1 MNYMNANGLLTLL
14 FTFYCFYSFGQASV
28 RIVPTHVKEV
38 RYAEISSDGKWLVVS
53 QEYDTIRIVD
63 GKSLQLARSIPMV
76 NSGDGLTV
84 GHPTGKKEFHIT
96 SKNQLIY
103 LSRVIRN
110 DSASLFLQ
118 SQDIATGK
126 INFNLFLLRY
136 HGSDYFAPSLKDI
149 HIVYGLSSA
158 ANHIVLSIEN
168 HVYEFD
174 EETGKLFRK
183 RKIGNVEQA
192 ARSLKNNWLALACG
206 DSLKILNAETSQ
218 PVFKIKM
225 EVSGVCFVNDSI
237 MATYGKDVLLF
248 NTQKK
253 KFTDTIF
260 HLLAKAHHIT
270 PGPNQTFTLSGEPV
284 YLQNNFAASYGTKGH
299 TYHGVFHLPE
309 NRGFISLFHPSGD
322 LWTITAD
329 GRLFRFQMSPASSP
343 RPISQKG
350 HKSYMKNFSFSK
362 DKRFMLSAEN
372 GGDIILWDVPTGR
385 TLESYITNE
394 SLLSNAIFAED
405 DRDILYEAYDG
416 YKRIHRQTPSNVAW
430 GLPYNMFLD
439 APSKIFLSRYHSK
452 VEEDNRTL
460 ASFARQYK
468 TDTEMP
474 AARSSEY
481 FVGIV
486 KIDYADHLRVVDLQS
501 KEVSD
506 QPLPDNL
513 ISFSFSPLAFY
524 DDHTV
529 VMRGAQNTIVFYDL
543 ISRQTVRRLGKKA
556 ENLGQMF
563 NGVQKIIF
571 SPGGDTLF
579 TVTNQRIIQGW
590 NLKNGERLFR
600 HEAHLK
606 GLNQENAM
614 DYKNGY
620 LTLFSQTPNISFLA
634 AINVKTGAAKMIAY
648 ADTAFRQTSGTVD
661 AIAHKAK
668 GFATKVS
675 LSPDATQL
683 LLTRLNMPSENI
695 KEVYV
700 DLWDM
705 KSMTLISSVRVPDLA
720 FTHWSVSWKESMVAL
735 WDYSATNAAEQKKM
749 ADAFG
754 NNTSMGGLNTF
765 PGVKILNFVTGKFHE
780 LNLDKLKIFRVGDQ
794 ISFINSKEIW
804 LRDDF
809 SSSLHRINMA
819 TRKIVKSISVND
831 GGAIGSVGDFYS
843 ASDSTLFFTLT
854 PDTFSPTTEVGKF
867 SITNNQW
874 TAQSSTAGVEIT
886 CMSEPHKSGVIALG
900 LKDQSISVRD
910 AKTLEEKYR
919 IVQDEVG
926 NYIFITPQ
934 NYYMASR
941 ASASALYFNWN
952 YKSFALNQFDA
963 WFNRPDKV
971 LKATGFI
978 DDEQLSLLEKAYKKR
993 TRQVGGENISAN
1005 IFQSMPQVKIK
1016 NTHQLPLQV
1025 TEDFVNLEMEAASE
1039 NSMLTS
1045 WQLSVNGVPMFENPG
1060 RKINEETSFT
1070 GKIKVPLLVGENKIK
1085 ITSRNTLGVESLP
1098 DEITITRTGVDEKPN
1113 LYLAAIAINRYQN
1126 ETFNLK
1132 YAVKDARDIIRSFSA
1147 SEKFGHVFIDSVFN
1161 DQVNFENVKKLKRKL
1176 TAARPQDVVIV
1187 FFAGHGM
1194 LDENFDFRFATW
1206 AVDINRPSETGIL
1219 YDDLEK
1225 LLDGI
1230 PCRNKLMLVD
1240 ACHSGQVDKDEIKTT
1255 AEELVSKQ
1263 SAEGRVIKKSFN
1275 AIQQNVF
1282 KAGMIDRRGF
1292 ELMQEVFYGLG
1303 SATGSQIVVA
1313 TAGDSYAQESPE
1325 WNNGVFTYAIL
1336 NGLQS
1341 GQADLNNDKKVTTDE
1356 LTNYLRDTVKGLT
1369 DGNQVPRFREENLD
1383 NHFVVWDYR
1392 K

>member
-1 MNYMNANGLLTLL
+1 MKYSAVLIL
-14 FTFYCFYSFGQASV
+14 FLMFWCLQSFGQATT
-28 RIVPTHVKEV
+28 RIIPAHVKEV
-38 RYAEISSDGKWLVVS
+38 RYAEISGDAKWLVVS
-53 QEYDTIRIVD
+53 QEYDTIRILES
-63 GKSLQLARSIPMV
+63 KSLKEVRNIPMV
-76 NSGDGLTV
+76 NSGNSLNA

-96 SKNQLIY
+96 TQNQLIY
-103 LSRVIRN
+103 ISRVIRR
-110 DSASLFLQ
+110 DSASLFLK
-118 SQDIATGK
+118 SQDITTGK
-126 INFNLFLLRY
+126 INFTSFLLRY
-136 HGSDYFAPSLKDI
+136 HSSDYFAPSLSDI
-149 HIVYGLSSA
+149 HLNYGLSSA
-158 ANHIVLSIEN
+158 ANHILLSIEN
-168 HVYEFD
+168 QVYEFD
-174 EETGKLFRK
+174 EETGRLVRK
-183 RKIGNVEQA
+183 WEIENVEHA
-192 ARSLKNNWLALACG
+192 ALSLKNNWLALAYD
-206 DSLKILNAETSQ
+206 DSLEILNAETNQSI
-218 PVFKIKM
+218 FKTKLK
-225 EVSGVCFVNDSI
+225 VDGVCFVNDSI
-237 MATYGKDVLLF
+237 LASCGKDVFLF
-248 NTQKK
+248 NVKRRK
-253 KFTDTIF
+253 SIDTVF
-260 HLLAKAHHIT
+260 HLLQKVHHVAV
-270 PGPNQTFTLSGEPV
+270 GPNQTFTLSGGPPL
-284 YLQNNFAASYGTKGH
+284 LQNNFTASYALKDDP
-299 TYHGVFHLPE
+299 YRGVFHLPA
-309 NRGFISLFHPSGD
+309 NMGFISFFHPTGD

-329 GRLFRFQMSPASSP
+329 GRLFRFAMSPASSP

-350 HKSYMKNFSFSK
+350 HKRFMKNFSFSK

-385 TLESYITNE
+385 TLESYVTNE

-405 DRDILYEAYDG
+405 DRDVLYEANDT
-416 YKRIHRQTPSNVAW
+416 YKRIHRRTPSNVAW

-439 APSKIFLSRYHSK
+439 TPAKNFLGKYHSK
-452 VEEDNRTL
+452 LEEDNRTL

-474 AARSSEY
+474 ASRSSAY
-481 FVGIV
+481 FVGLV
-486 KIDYADHLRVVDLQS
+486 KIDYTDHLRVVDLQS

-506 QPLPDNL
+506 HPLPDNL

-556 ENLGQMF
+556 DDLGQMF

-590 NLKNGERLFR
+590 NLKNGDRLFR

-620 LTLFSQTPNISFLA
+620 LTLFSQAPNISFLA
-634 AINVKTGAAKMIAY
+634 AVNVKTGAAKMIAY
-648 ADTAFRQTSGTVD
+648 ADTAFRQTSVTVD
-661 AIAHKAK
+661 AIAYKAK

-683 LLTRLNMPSENI
+683 LLTRLNTPSENI

-705 KSMTLISSVRVPDLA
+705 KSLTLISSVRVPDLA

-735 WDYSATNAAEQKKM
+735 WDYNATNAVEQKKM
-749 ADAFG
+749 TDAFG
-754 NNTSMGGLNTF
+754 NNTSMGGLHTF
-765 PGVKILNFVTGKFHE
+765 PGVKILNFATGKIQE

-794 ISFINSKEIW
+794 ISIINSKEIW

-809 SSSLHRINMA
+809 NSALHRINIA
-819 TRKIVKSISVND
+819 TKKIVKSIPVND
-831 GGAIGSVGDFYS
+831 GGAIGAVGDFYS
-843 ASDSTLFFTLT
+843 ASDSALFFTLT
-854 PDTFSPTTEVGKF
+854 PDTFSPTTEAGKF
-867 SITNNQW
+867 SFTNNQW
-874 TAQSSTAGVEIT
+874 TARSSTAGVEIT
-886 CMSEPHKSGVIALG
+886 CLSEPHRSGVIALG
-900 LKDQSISVRD
+900 LRDQSISVRD

-952 YKSFALNQFDA
+952 YKSFALSQFDA

-971 LKATGFI
+971 LKATGFM
-978 DDEQLSLLEKAYKKR
+978 DDEQLKLLEKAYKKR
-993 TRQVGGENISAN
+993 AKQVGGENISTG
-1005 IFQSMPQVKIK
+1005 IIQSMPEVKIK

-1025 TEDFVNLEMEAASE
+1025 AEDFIDLEVEASSE
-1039 NSMLTS
+1039 SSTLTS

-1060 RKINEETSFT
+1060 RKVNEENSFT
-1070 GKIKVPLLVGENKIK
+1070 GKVKVPLLEGENKIK
-1085 ITSRNTLGVESLP
+1085 ITGRNKLGVESLP
-1098 DEITITRTGVDEKPN
+1098 DEITITRTGNDEKPN

-1132 YAVKDARDIIRSFSA
+1132 YAVKDARDIIRSFSS

-1161 DQVNFENVKKLKRKL
+1161 EQVNFENVQKLKQKL
-1176 TAARPQDVVIV
+1176 SAARPQDVVIL

-1194 LDENFDFRFATW
+1194 LDENFDFRFAAW
-1206 AVDINRPSETGIL
+1206 NVDMNRPSETGML

-1225 LLDGI
+1225 ILDGI
-1230 PCRNKLMLVD
+1230 SCRNKLMLVD
-1240 ACHSGQVDKDEIKTT
+1240 ACHSGQVDKDEIRTT
-1255 AEELVSKQ
+1255 AKELVTKQ
-1263 SAEGRVIKKSFN
+1263 QAEGRVIKKSFN
-1275 AIQQNVF
+1275 AIEQNVF

-1292 ELMQEVFYGLG
+1292 ELMQEIFYGLG
-1303 SATGSQIVVA
+1303 STTGSQVVVA
-1313 TAGDSYAQESPE
+1313 TAGDSYAQESAQ
-1325 WNNGVFTYAIL
+1325 WNNGVFTYTLL
-1336 NGLQS
+1336 NGLQT
-1341 GQADLNNDKKVTTDE
+1341 GEADLNNDKKVTTDE
-1356 LTNYLRDTVKGLT
+1356 LVNYLRDTVKGLT

-1383 NHFVVWDYR
+1383 NHFIVWDY
-1392 K
+1392 KK